1 MATIYDN
8 LNHSEKAQ
16 YRLYRRE
23 AYKRTKGMDT
33 PGLIQDAG
41 SVLNKAEAKSP
52 TLHRGSRAPK
62 KPPPSVTANFR
73 QSISGDP
80 FVKGIVGV
88 GKGLNKGLSWGSG
101 KLSELGAGRVVNR
114 NNLVGKVSRKA
125 GALYSKIPKG
135 LKRMG
140 GLGGLALGATAMLGI
155 GIMRGMMRGTQ
166 DAVYDRYMTDARYSR
181 NMLYNSRVGS
191 ASGTNKMLRNSGTQ
205 GLSLAMSKN
214 RHGSF

>member
-1 MATIYDN
+1 MATIYDD
-8 LNHSEKAQ
+8 LHSEKAQ

-23 AYKRTKGMDT
+23 AYKKRTKGMDT

-73 QSISGDP
+73 QSFSNDP
-80 FVKGIVGV
+80 LVKGVVRG
-88 GKGLNKGLSWGSG
+88 GKLLNKGLSWGSG
-101 KLSELGAGRVVNR
+101 RLSEFGAGARAV
-114 NNLVGKVSRKA
+114 
-125 GALYSKIPKG
+125 YSKLPKRLTRARMIPKG

-205 GLSLAMSKN
+205 GLSLAMSKT